1 MIAPLT
7 KLWQRC
13 VNVPSGNIVA
23 FLEKLPPRGLDWDPK
38 DVDIYVPGDIY
49 ILVWYFCL
57 DTVFNLNE
65 KVFTDTEIR

>member
-49 ILVWYFCL
+49 IYIYREREREVERER
-57 DTVFNLNE
+57 D
-65 KVFTDTEIR
+65 R